1 MPRKPVPKQPA
12 TKTTGKSKKS
22 KTAYQAP
29 PVPPQYPELGKL
41 RETYVIDSE
50 GRMTEKDRKH
60 RWELLRVLFGKKRRG
75 PDQVHDLCF
84 FMAMSDPEFVKE
96 TLLTYFPELAEELDL
111 DQITAEPATFLNRL
125 LERKIADLIFSIPLK
140 NKEWGDVKIRIVIEH
155 KAQGE
160 KKDNRRT
167 IMNLVEYVVLAT
179 KEGMKSAGA
188 DNNRPIPQAIAI
200 VFYTGGDVDFD
211 TPVWEEY
218 FKLPGKLGEF
228 SLKIKIPCVNL
239 TRLVTEDKLQGSPIV
254 RAFFSA
260 MAYAGL
266 RTLKK
271 NFGKVL
277 KIFNEIKRRSDRV
290 EILYD
295 MLVAYIFR
303 ATENVGQT
311 ITEEEFVNECNKLE
325 TREMKEVIRPL
336 TNWLS
341 EEEKT
346 ALREEGSV
354 KILRNLVDSKL
365 LTPKQAAEQL
375 GLTVS
380 QFKQKEAALARASL

>member
-1 MPRKPVPKQPA
+1 
-12 TKTTGKSKKS
+12 
-22 KTAYQAP
+22 
-29 PVPPQYPELGKL
+29 
-41 RETYVIDSE
+41 
-50 GRMTEKDRKH
+50 
-60 RWELLRVLFGKKRRG
+60 
-75 PDQVHDLCF
+75 
-84 FMAMSDPEFVKE
+84 
-96 TLLTYFPELAEELDL
+96 
-111 DQITAEPATFLNRL
+111 
-125 LERKIADLIFSIPLK
+125 
-140 NKEWGDVKIRIVIEH
+140 
-155 KAQGE
+155 
-160 KKDNRRT
+160 
-167 IMNLVEYVVLAT
+167 MNLVEYVVLAT

>member
-50 GRMTEKDRKH
+50 GRMTEKDRKL

-75 PDQVHDLCF
+75 PDPVHDLCF